1 MTIAKRIEVKTAS
14 GIRAAFLSP
23 KSDGLKSVYLDSRSN
38 GESTLEFMLPA
49 NSSKINHLTPE
60 CTIWAGDKVYNLLK
74 DDAVDIVRD
83 EKNARWAKFM
93 AVERWNELDTQY
105 PEPYISNDPTTP
117 VPADLAVIIVAGGS
131 NLSGGLYTVGS
142 AGHALYAVLNGS
154 GWTVGTVDVTGTHD
168 LETEK
173 VSRLVLVKEIQ
184 NIWGGYI
191 VWNSVDKTVSLRNP
205 NTWQNYTGFQ
215 IRYKKNLKNITRTQS
230 NRLITKLYAFGKDDM
245 DIASVN
251 GGIKFVVNN
260 SYTAKTYVGI
270 YRNPDI
276 TNATELKNLAIDE
289 LALVCR
295 PKYLYRGKIVDLR
308 TLPEYSH
315 EDFAVGDMADII
327 DPDVAPDSPRPRIIR
342 HKYNLFQ
349 PWDCEFELGD
359 PEERLVEKL
368 KASFGTAGYI
378 DNTLTSRGQLSGYK
392 LEDGSVADVK
402 VLNLDAAKIT
412 TGFLSANRIQAGSIS
427 ADKITTGQL
436 VVGTNVQIG
445 TAQTAGQVTTIIG
458 NTITTGY
465 ITALGLSVGTHIAMG
480 PNATISWDKVTNQ
493 PYIPVLPSYITST
506 KITSTT
512 IESPSITGGTITG
525 GTVTGSTVQ
534 TAASGIRMAMT
545 GDGIISYSGAVKEGV
560 VIEKGLYGYSALQFY
575 QNGNVMGELMYNN
588 AGILSLS
595 SPNANLYIWNAVAQG
610 SWNFSSAT
618 VSGLSAYATASHAH
632 SEYVKPFWG
641 VSNYCYLDFNG
652 TTAIVVR
659 NSSGTVVGTINLT

>member
-493 PYIPVLPSYITST
+493 PYIPTSSDITSIATTVTASYIATPDVIINNGAGTGSLNFNIAGQYMTLKTSYT
-506 KITSTT
+506 
-512 IESPSITGGTITG
+512 TGGNTLIIGKTTAVGQIPALMERIDMMAGTLYVYNHIYANSSISIAGTAVATQAWAAQKGINTGSAAHTHTVVVG
-525 GTVTGSTVQ
+525 GTTYT
-534 TAASGIRMAMT
+534 T
-545 GDGIISYSGAVKEGV
+545 
-560 VIEKGLYGYSALQFY
+560 
-575 QNGNVMGELMYNN
+575 
-588 AGILSLS
+588 S
-595 SPNANLYIWNAVAQG
+595 SN
-610 SWNFSSAT
+610 
-618 VSGLSAYATASHAH
+618 SHTH
-632 SEYVKPFWG
+632 SQ
-641 VSNYCYLDFNG
+641 
-652 TTAIVVR
+652 A
-659 NSSGTVVGTINLT
+659 